1 MSRNT
6 DSEDRADNDRSA
18 VQDRNERRSVDSQLL
33 SDLSVNVVPI
43 GIIAV
48 FTLLFVVL
56 SPAGGA
62 GDSVLLF
69 HGALVGGVVLVSVI
83 AGWVIKSIDSPLE
96 GSAARSYDTESDH
109 D

>member
-1 MSRNT
+1 MSRET
-6 DSEDRADNDRSA
+6 DVSDHDDDASAASNPDERQGFDR
-18 VQDRNERRSVDSQLL
+18 ELL

-56 SPAGGA
+56 RPAGDIS
-62 GDSVLLF
+62 DSVIAF
-69 HGALVGGVVLVSVI
+69 HAALVGGVVLVSIV
-83 AGWVIKSIDSPLE
+83 AGWAISRMRSPLE
-96 GSAARSYDTESDH
+96 GSAARSYDSESDR